1 MFARNLN
8 LAFVLLMGVA
18 AGAIAAEPQRDH
30 ISMAGATTISPFAT
44 AVGERFSQAT
54 QLKPPQIQAI
64 GSGAGFKSFCAGT
77 GIGTPDIAIA
87 VRPMKPEERELC
99 EKNGV
104 KDIVEI
110 QFGLV
115 ATVVAQSTTGT
126 KFANLTRKEL
136 FLAMAKEVP
145 DPKDGARLVPNP
157 YKTWKDINPTLPN
170 TRIVMWI
177 PAEMHGIHDIVLKQI
192 MLVGCKQV
200 DSMQTLLA
208 NDPKALDAACQRPR
222 EDGAYIEFKE
232 FGAAVKELQTNS
244 NTLGVMSQTHFKPGS
259 GLAPVPLDSYEPS
272 ALSVA
277 HGVYPVV
284 EPLLLYVKKAN
295 LGVVAGLKE
304 YLTEFTSEEAIGT
317 NRGYLGPM
325 GVVTLPLSERNQARA
340 NVAKLTTN

>member
-1 MFARNLN
+1 MLTRNLN
-8 LAFVLLMGVA
+8 LAFILSVVIATGAVA
-18 AGAIAAEPQRDH
+18 AESPRDH
-30 ISMAGATTISPFAT
+30 ISMAGATTIFPFAT

-64 GSGAGFKSFCAGT
+64 GSGAGFKLFCAGT
-77 GIGTPDIAIA
+77 GVGTPDIAVA

-115 ATVVAQSTTGT
+115 ATVIAQSSAGA
-126 KFANLTRKEL
+126 KFNNLNRKEL

-145 DPKDGARLVPNP
+145 DPKDGAKMVPNP
-157 YKTWKDINPTLPN
+157 YKTWSDINPAFPN
-170 TRIVMWI
+170 TKIVLWV

-192 MLVGCKQV
+192 MLVGCKDV
-200 DSMQTLLA
+200 AAMQTLMA
-208 NDPKALDAACQRPR
+208 SDPKALETACQRPR
-222 EDGAYIEFKE
+222 EDGAYVEFKE
-232 FGAAVKELQTNS
+232 FSAAVKELQTNP
-244 NTLGVMSQTHFKPGS
+244 NTLGVMSQTHFKPNS
-259 GLAPVPLDSYEPS
+259 GLFSIPLDSYEPS
-272 ALSVA
+272 TLSVS

-295 LGVVAGLKE
+295 LDVVAGLKE

-325 GVVTLPLSERNQARA
+325 GVVTLPLNGRNEARA
-340 NVAKLTTN
+340 RVAGLGAK